1 VDLALCLAIASS
13 RREAPVARRLVALGE
28 VGLAG
33 ELRLV
38 TQTERRLAEAARLG
52 FGGALLPAA
61 YDGPAFGLALHR
73 SRNLSEALAAGL
85 G

>member
-1 VDLALCLAIASS
+1 VPRD
-13 RREAPVARRLVALGE
+13 LVALGE

-52 FGGALLPAA
+52 FRRALVPAA
-61 YDGPAFGLALHR
+61 YAGGD
-73 SRNLSEALAAGL
+73 AGL
-85 G
+85 ELNRVPSLASAVEDGLVATSSGEV